1 MCLGPHAALLLR
13 PPDFGLGPGCA
24 DSGTPCK
31 AYFSAVPRLL
41 TWQCRCPDSV
51 SVKTVQD
58 GAPSV
63 SKNGG
68 RRGAQ
73 AGQTDLIRAH
83 CAAMDRG
90 LGEGRHLPQQ
100 VQSPQASRA
109 TPQSSQQQ
117 PSREVALEDT
127 TTVLSLRGEGKLS
140 RAHRRGGASAWAAEL
155 ADSGPRTALY
165 LGRRPGSSSEL
176 TGGETRPWDR
186 PVLRKSVSTS
196 HCS

>member
-1 MCLGPHAALLLR
+1 MPWTPRSSPSEAAGFWPGTRVCLLR
-13 PPDFGLGPGCA
+13 HTLQSLFLSSAPPSHL
-24 DSGTPCK
+24 
-31 AYFSAVPRLL
+31 AVPFSR
-41 TWQCRCPDSV
+41 QCFGKDSPGRCSLG
-51 SVKTVQD
+51 VQE
-58 GAPSV
+58 
-63 SKNGG
+63 
-68 RRGAQ
+68 
-73 AGQTDLIRAH
+73 TDLIRAY

-90 LGEGRHLPQQ
+90 QGEGRHLPQ
-100 VQSPQASRA
+100 QSPQASRA

-140 RAHRRGGASAWAAEL
+140 RAHRRGGASPWAAEL